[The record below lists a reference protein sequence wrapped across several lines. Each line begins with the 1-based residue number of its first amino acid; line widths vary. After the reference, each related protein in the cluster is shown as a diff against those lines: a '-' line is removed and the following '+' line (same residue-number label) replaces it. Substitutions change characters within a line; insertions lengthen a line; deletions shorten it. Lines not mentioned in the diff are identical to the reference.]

1 MSEEL
6 LRVVEEVTGRPRSE
20 GLREILVSYIER
32 RMEECRKAIRKFE
45 AKYGMS
51 FKEFYERLGRD
62 FPLDWEHER
71 DAFDWEAAITEL
83 EELERIRNE
92 IGGVHKGGSGK
103 R

>member
-6 LRVVEEVTGRPRSE
+6 LKVVEEVTGKPRNE
-20 GLREILVSYIER
+20 GLREILVSYVER
-32 RMEECRKAIRKFE
+32 RMGECRRVIRRFE

-51 FKEFYERLGRD
+51 FEEFYEKLGKD

-83 EELERIRNE
+83 EELERIKNE
-92 IGGVHKGGSGK
+92 IGGIRKGSSGK
-103 R
+103 C